1 MIPMTTTAPLPSTAI
16 GPDDFRNDPHAARY
30 VGTVDAE
37 PEAFARL
44 FAILNRPEAD
54 QRLNEWSASEPAL
67 AAVVRLIEAEP
78 MIVAAMDDRES
89 GNRFRQTVG
98 VAIRLKME
106 RLGWTTTGRKGSM
119 GRFSSRF
126 KRAERY
132 ERAAS
137 QSGDYRRRALAAM
150 ERIASIGTDEERRET
165 GEELMAGLRAERA
178 REGRPF

>member
-1 MIPMTTTAPLPSTAI
+1 
-16 GPDDFRNDPHAARY
+16 
-30 VGTVDAE
+30 
-37 PEAFARL
+37 
-44 FAILNRPEAD
+44 
-54 QRLNEWSASEPAL
+54 
-67 AAVVRLIEAEP
+67 

-132 ERAAS
+132 ARAAS